1 MLSILTFT
9 QLALTTFWAIV
20 FVQSGLDKVLDR
32 KGNLSWLKG
41 HFKDSPLGGMV
52 PLLLSV
58 LTIVE
63 LTAGALCV
71 IGVIQILISD
81 DLTFAQYGIQLST
94 VALLML
100 FFGQRIS
107 KDYAGAAVIATYFGV
122 ALLSLY
128 LIG

>member
-1 MLSILTFT
+1 MLPILTFT

-41 HFKDSPLGGMV
+41 HFKHSPLKGIV

-63 LTAGALCV
+63 LTAGILCV
-71 IGVIQILISD
+71 IGITQIVISD

-100 FFGQRIS
+100 FFGQRMS
-107 KDYAGAAVIATYFGV
+107 
-122 ALLSLY
+122 
-128 LIG
+128 

>member
-1 MLSILTFT
+1 MLPILTFT

-41 HFKDSPLGGMV
+41 HFKHSPLKGIV

-63 LTAGALCV
+63 LTAGILCV
-71 IGVIQILISD
+71 IGVTQIVISD

-100 FFGQRIS
+100 FFGQRMS
-107 KDYAGAAVIATYFGV
+107 KDYEGAATIATYFAV

>member
-41 HFKDSPLGGMV
+41 HFKDSPMSGMV
-52 PLLLSV
+52 PLLLSI

-63 LTAGALCV
+63 LLAGVLCV
-71 IGVIQILISD
+71 IGVIQILLSD

-94 VALLML
+94 TALLML
-100 FFGQRIS
+100 FFGQRLS
-107 KDYAGAAVIATYFGV
+107 KDYAGAATIATYFGV

>member
-41 HFKDSPLGGMV
+41 HFKDSPLAGMV
-52 PLLLSV
+52 PLLLSI

-63 LTAGALCV
+63 LTAGILCV
-71 IGVIQILISD
+71 IGVAQILISD

-100 FFGQRIS
+100 FFGQRLS
-107 KDYAGAAVIATYFGV
+107 KDYAGAAVIATYFAV

>member
-1 MLSILTFT
+1 MLPILTFT

-41 HFKDSPLGGMV
+41 HFKHSPLKGIV

-63 LTAGALCV
+63 LTAGILCV
-71 IGVIQILISD
+71 IGITQIVISD

-100 FFGQRIS
+100 FFGQRMS
-107 KDYAGAAVIATYFGV
+107 KDYEGAATIATYFAV